1 MLTLLYNLSF
11 CLLKIGGALV
21 QKLKDE
27 QGEFVQFEFVKSIG
41 QNICPLNLYLNKEP
55 SGENIHAMCKQ
66 GPIYVRASKALKV
79 WALNELFE
87 SDETS
92 ENSNGTEDEAAS
104 MSTSSSSHSHSR
116 GTKRHRQSTLN
127 LTSQASKCVLK
138 NTETR
143 NNQSYQNAVSG
154 EETTP
159 VRVQKQNMHIYMI
172 ICNFSRQ
179 HELNHRVFTY
189 RGLTWDISVMFLG
202 SALKTY

>member
-1 MLTLLYNLSF
+1 M
-11 CLLKIGGALV
+11 LKIGGALV
-21 QKLKDE
+21 QKLEDE

-87 SDETS
+87 LDETS
-92 ENSNGTEDEAAS
+92 ENSNGTEDEATS

-127 LTSQASKCVLK
+127 LTSQASKRVLE

-159 VRVQKQNMHIYMI
+159 VSVQN
-172 ICNFSRQ
+172 
-179 HELNHRVFTY
+179 NHRVFIY
-189 RGLTWDISVMFLG
+189 RGLTWDFSVMFLG